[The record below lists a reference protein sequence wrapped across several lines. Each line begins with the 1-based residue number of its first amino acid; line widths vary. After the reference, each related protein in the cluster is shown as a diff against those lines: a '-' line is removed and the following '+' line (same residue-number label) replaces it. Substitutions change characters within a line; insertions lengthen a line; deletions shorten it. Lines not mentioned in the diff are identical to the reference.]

1 MIAKVEVRKRLA
13 LYEDKLKER
22 QKSIQG
28 EIRRM
33 NESCTT
39 LEMDSIWH
47 RSKEYAKLMTELQV
61 LREVLFDIIDIR
73 CDEMFED
80 DE

>member
-22 QKSIQG
+22 EKSIQE

-33 NESCTT
+33 NDSCAT
-39 LEMDSIWH
+39 LEMDAIWH

-73 CDEMFED
+73 CDEMFKD

>member
-22 QKSIQG
+22 KKSIQE

-33 NESCTT
+33 NDSCTT
-39 LEMDSIWH
+39 LEMQAIWH
-47 RSKEYAKLMTELQV
+47 QSKEYAMLMTEMQV
-61 LREVLFDIIDIR
+61 LHEVLFDIDDIR
-73 CDEMFED
+73 CEEMFED
-80 DE
+80 DK